1 MNDQGQIQQFKTD
14 EEAKAAGFTTKLTHE
29 EAQSLEDVPEA
40 DREIELM
47 WIKFWNNQ
55 RATRRP
61 NEKLGMRHAFI
72 TGCKV
77 MLAKINAD

>member
-14 EEAKAAGFTTKLTHE
+14 EEAAAAGFNTKLTRE
-29 EAQSLEDVPEA
+29 EADQLESVPEA

-55 RATRRP
+55 RNTRKP
-61 NEKLGMRHAFI
+61 TDKLPMRHAFI